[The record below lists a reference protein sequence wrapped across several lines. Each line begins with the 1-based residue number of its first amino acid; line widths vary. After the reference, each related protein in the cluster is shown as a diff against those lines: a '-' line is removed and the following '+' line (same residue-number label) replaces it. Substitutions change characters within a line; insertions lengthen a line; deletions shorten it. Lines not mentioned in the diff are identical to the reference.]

1 MYSVLRESRNYIL
14 KSLNRLGLN
23 LCKLLVDKDNPRISL
38 SVASDQM
45 DDGMGAQIQRQLSL
59 KALAHFLHFDF
70 IPEPIKQIAI
80 HPLDEFGDLD
90 AMNDFLNDV
99 NVLFGFHP
107 NCISEFTSVK
117 FIRVLTF
124 QKLVRLILA
133 SRVMRQNQH
142 LRVMEAYSLVDVKS
156 QMYKD
161 ALQHFELNTHSLR
174 SSHRLL
180 DSDICIHYRHG
191 AGGNAIYPGQ
201 KISRELNP
209 QYFINL
215 LSKIET
221 TGKTITLFTDAPVQ
235 DLDFKPDPSQEYL
248 WVGTPGYENGRVKVK
263 GLELKKIFA
272 EAGYEVMVVSGGD
285 LITTLLSLA
294 SCKTLLMSRSSLSYV
309 AALLNRQGII
319 FYPPNFW
326 HPPLNHWVKG
336 S

>member
-1 MYSVLRESRNYIL
+1 
-14 KSLNRLGLN
+14 
-23 LCKLLVDKDNPRISL
+23 
-38 SVASDQM
+38 M

-70 IPEPIKQIAI
+70 ITEPIEKIAI
-80 HPLDEFGDLD
+80 HPLDEFDNLD
-90 AMNDFLNDV
+90 AMHDFLGDV
-99 NVLFGFHP
+99 NVLFGFYP
-107 NCISEFTSVK
+107 NHVSEHTNVK

-124 QKLVRLILA
+124 QKLVRLIIA
-133 SRVMRQNQH
+133 SRVTKQNQH
-142 LRVMEAYSLVDVKS
+142 LRVMEAYSMVDAKS
-156 QMYKD
+156 QIYTD
-161 ALQHFELNTHSLR
+161 ALEHFELNTHSLR

-221 TGKTITLFTDAPVQ
+221 NGKTITLFTDAPVQ
-235 DLDFKPDPSQEYL
+235 DLDFKPDASQEYL
-248 WVGTPGYENGRVKVK
+248 WVGTPGYENGRVKIK

-272 EAGYEVMVVSGGD
+272 EAGYEVTVVSGGD

-326 HPPLNHWVKG
+326 HPPLNHWVKAL
-336 S
+336 